1 MYQILSVIV
10 ITIAFVFYSRASSRD
25 TTSARQKGCAFAL
38 TTYSVTSFSLS
49 LFFFFFDSTGA
60 PYTCVSLFLP
70 PSLLPPPLAHRCESA
85 FGRLKNVNETRFF
98 FFFFFTF

>member
-49 LFFFFFDSTGA
+49 LSFFFLTA
-60 PYTCVSLFLP
+60 REHLIHVSLSSSLP
-70 PSLLPPPLAHRCESA
+70 LFSPLPSLTVAKALL
-85 FGRLKNVNETRFF
+85 GV
-98 FFFFFTF
+98 